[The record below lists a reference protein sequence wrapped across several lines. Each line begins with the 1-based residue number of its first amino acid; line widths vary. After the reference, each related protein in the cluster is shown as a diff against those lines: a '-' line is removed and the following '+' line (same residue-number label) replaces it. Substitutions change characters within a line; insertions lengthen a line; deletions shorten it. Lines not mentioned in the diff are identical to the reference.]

1 MSQNQNPKGSRKVA
15 NLLDSGVFLL
25 IVIAIFVVLNVLVLW
40 IQPAS
45 WTRTDLTRDGL
56 FTLSPASKS
65 MVEKL
70 EEPMKVRFFITEN
83 LQYPDHNLETRVA
96 DLLTEYQASS
106 GGKLEFQV
114 IHPEEKKSAK
124 DDKAE
129 AEMTAEEKEKRD
141 AEEKE
146 AEKLAEQGPK
156 GFGCQKI
163 PVGQRGED
171 QVALRLVYRCM
182 ALVYGDRTEVINEVK
197 GTDNLEY
204 EISKRIKLLTTP
216 EESRHKV
223 GFVTGY
229 GGPAAQPQFIESLN
243 QAFSGIYGDLIT
255 CEPVDLS
262 TAQKVPDNIDA
273 LVILNPTQAFSDS
286 AKFAVD
292 QFLMSGKG
300 VAWMQTTLGPDERAP
315 QLPMR
320 KPIVTGL
327 EEVFA
332 SYGVKLNADLVI
344 DRTNNIVSLML
355 TERGLAQISNPS
367 MPIFTNINN
376 EHVITRDVPTM
387 AFPLASSITLLP
399 AALEN
404 PDIKV
409 VELIKTEKEAVVR
422 SSVSSIDYESLAE
435 PNDSE
440 VPGAV
445 PVAIAVQGPMT
456 SFYSDKGKPA
466 AAPASNPAEGFA
478 PEYQAVTKA
487 PAGARI
493 VVVSSGEF
501 MFPNP
506 RSGFSRQYSGLGAL
520 FLLNMIDWL
529 VQDEDLITIRAKGI
543 PSVLEGVESD
553 DHAVYQAANAVG
565 VPALFVLFGVAFWF
579 VRRERRRSLT
589 L

>member
-1 MSQNQNPKGSRKVA
+1 MSQNQKKQGSRKAA
-15 NLLDSGVFLL
+15 NVLDSSVFLL

-45 WTRTDLTRDGL
+45 WTRTDLTRDQL
-56 FTLSPASKS
+56 FTLSPASKA

-70 EEPMKVRFFITEN
+70 EEPMEVRFFITEN

-96 DLLTEYQASS
+96 DLLTEYQAAS
-106 GGKLEFQV
+106 GGKLEFKV
-114 IHPEEKKSAK
+114 IHPEEKKTLDK
-124 DDKAE
+124 DKDLE
-129 AEMTAEEKEKRD
+129 GETAEEKEKRL

-146 AEKLAEQGPK
+146 AEARAEQGPK

-182 ALVYGDRTEVINEVK
+182 ALVYGDKTEVINEVK

-204 EISKRIKLLTTP
+204 EISKRVKLLTTP
-216 EESRHKV
+216 EESHHKV

-262 TAQKVPDNIDA
+262 TAQKVPDGIDA

-327 EEVFA
+327 EKLFET
-332 SYGVKLNADLVI
+332 YGVKLNSDLVI

-355 TERGLAQISNPS
+355 TERGLAQISNPA
-367 MPIFTNINN
+367 MPIFTNINK

-387 AFPLASSITLLP
+387 AFPLASSITILP

-404 PDIKV
+404 PEIKV
-409 VELIKTEKEAVVR
+409 VELIRTEKEAAVR
-422 SSVSSIDYESLAE
+422 ANASSIDYESLAE

-440 VPGAV
+440 VAGAV
-445 PVAIAVQGPMT
+445 PVAVALQGPMA
-456 SFYSDKGKPA
+456 SFYATSGKPA
-466 AAPASNPAEGFA
+466 AAPASNPADGFA

-487 PAGARI
+487 PTGARV

-543 PSVLEGVESD
+543 PSVLEGVDSD
-553 DHAVYQAANAVG
+553 EHATYQVANAIG
-565 VPALFVLFGVAFWF
+565 VPVLFVLFGVVFWF
-579 VRRERRRSLT
+579 VRRNRRRSLT